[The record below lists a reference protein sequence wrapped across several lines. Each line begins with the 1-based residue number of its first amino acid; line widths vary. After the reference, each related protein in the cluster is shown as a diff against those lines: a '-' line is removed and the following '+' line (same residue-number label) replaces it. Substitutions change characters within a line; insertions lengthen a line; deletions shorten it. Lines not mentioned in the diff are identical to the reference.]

1 MKIMQFWKNKV
12 VFRCRY
18 AEPSGQWLVTFSSMK
33 RIVSSAVDNSAF
45 VFQSHAM
52 HRAAVSVLLSLTLAV
67 TASAAPRFAAVRI
80 VDIYGKL
87 ESTVSRQKEL
97 QKEQTEILKDE
108 RAEQLRRMLT
118 ELQDLQAQLQAKRN
132 SPVDDA
138 TRKLARDF
146 EIKRQETQ
154 TLQQEFETF
163 RAEKTKEINRRLVLA
178 MRASLDKIAAT
189 SNRLAKEQ
197 GFDAAFDSSG
207 KSNTGVPILL
217 YAKNAKDITEDVVAA
232 LKDAGEPTVAAE
244 GAATPEAPA
253 PADPNGPVIP
263 KP

>member
-1 MKIMQFWKNKV
+1 
-12 VFRCRY
+12 
-18 AEPSGQWLVTFSSMK
+18 
-33 RIVSSAVDNSAF
+33 
-45 VFQSHAM
+45 M
-52 HRAAVSVLLSLTLAV
+52 HRAAVSVLLSLTLAA

-87 ESTVSRQKEL
+87 ESTVTRQKEL
-97 QKEQTEILKDE
+97 QKEQTEMLKDE

-132 SPVDDA
+132 SPVDET

-163 RAEKTKEINRRLVLA
+163 RAEKTKEINRRLVIA

-217 YAKNAKDITEDVVAA
+217 YAKNTKDITEDVVAA
-232 LKDAGEPTVAAE
+232 LKDAGEPTVAE
-244 GAATPEAPA
+244 GSPEAQA
-253 PADPNGPVIP
+253 PAAPGAPAAPQAPVTPNP
-263 KP
+263 